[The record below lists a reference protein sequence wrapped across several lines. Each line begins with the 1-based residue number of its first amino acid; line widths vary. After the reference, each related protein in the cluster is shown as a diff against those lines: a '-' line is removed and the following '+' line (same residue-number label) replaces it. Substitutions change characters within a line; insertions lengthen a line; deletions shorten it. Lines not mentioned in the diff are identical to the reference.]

1 MCGLERLSSVVEGD
15 LGSRLTL
22 QCNVSG
28 QLRRVLWEKDGQGLG
43 PELSWNVYQH
53 RGALVSAS
61 LLASDA
67 GNYSCRLD
75 TPRPRDRF
83 NMRLL
88 IRTPPARL
96 CNVTVHPSTV
106 VATVRWH
113 LTRDGGYPITHF
125 TLAYQA
131 VHWMAHNGSMPGP
144 RQDVHISPA
153 ARQFFVYHLEPGT
166 LYMFRLWAS
175 NRLGPGE
182 ATTVYASTASPR
194 DPSEM
199 AQKMLAAG
207 DDFSTAAW
215 MVAVSMVMGTIS
227 VLSCISC
234 LLIYKEGHNGD
245 LMDRREDESVLA
257 HVVANPGFEVDLE
270 ESYLLDHTDCND
282 NNQRAV
288 RTNNNS
294 VVRPSLV

>member
-1 MCGLERLSSVVEGD
+1 MKWWGCYSFAPLCRRGCTCHILTFQCQVSSVP
-15 LGSRLTL
+15 T
-22 QCNVSG
+22 
-28 QLRRVLWEKDGQGLG
+28 
-43 PELSWNVYQH
+43 
-53 RGALVSAS
+53 A
-61 LLASDA
+61 
-67 GNYSCRLD
+67 
-75 TPRPRDRF
+75 
-83 NMRLL
+83 
-88 IRTPPARL
+88 PPARL

-194 DPSEM
+194 DPSGECDHRVCFNCSI
-199 AQKMLAAG
+199 KLYVG
-207 DDFSTAAW
+207 LST
-215 MVAVSMVMGTIS
+215 
-227 VLSCISC
+227 
-234 LLIYKEGHNGD
+234 
-245 LMDRREDESVLA
+245 
-257 HVVANPGFEVDLE
+257 
-270 ESYLLDHTDCND
+270 
-282 NNQRAV
+282 
-288 RTNNNS
+288 
-294 VVRPSLV
+294 